1 MAPVIE
7 VSPQKI
13 ETLRPKLAVSGEP
26 RVEIAEPPRVQR
38 VDPLLGSP
46 GDLDEA
52 GFSEDPEVTGNRG
65 LRKRGKGGDQLSRR
79 PVPTP
84 QQIQHPPSERI
95 GDRREDRVAR
105 HVHRPGRRD

>member
-1 MAPVIE
+1 M
-7 VSPQKI
+7 SPQKI

-65 LRKRGKGGDQLSRR
+65 LRKCGKSGDQLSRR
-79 PVPTP
+79 AVAPP
-84 QQIQHPPSERI
+84 QQVQHPSSEGVR
-95 GDRREDRVAR
+95 DRREDRVAR
-105 HVHRPGRRD
+105 HVHRTGRRD